1 MGVRIVIKVYISNT
15 LYQKAKDIENQIKE
29 KTYYIKN
36 KTKQSISQANYKF
49 HRNKKLNQI
58 GYCVSIFT
66 ALLIIAASWLTATN
80 WLFWIG
86 VVSILSNALLL
97 IINLIKK

>member
-1 MGVRIVIKVYISNT
+1 MGVRVVNESYISNM
-15 LYQKAKDIENQIKE
+15 LHQKAKDIKNKIKE
-29 KTYYIKN
+29 KIYYVKN
-36 KTKQSISQANYKF
+36 TVQQSISQANHKF
-49 HRNKKLNQI
+49 HRNKKRNWI
-58 GYCVSIFT
+58 DNCVSIAI

-97 IINLIKK
+97 IISLIKK